1 MTSNLWQSGDEG
13 VVRLVKTIVLR
24 MVVRVVLAVILP
36 VTEGRERGSATVQV
50 AIGRVPILT
59 MTTMMMWELREP
71 HVAAVVG

>member
-1 MTSNLWQSGDEG
+1 MTSNLWPIGDEG

-24 MVVRVVLAVILP
+24 MVVRVVLP

-71 HVAAVVG
+71 HAAAVVG